1 MSIVYLFFSFTIFL
15 IFKGTFSSL
24 IQVKFILMWGRNLMF
39 PPTSLGVPITAAL
52 PRYLSRSITI
62 FILTDFQLLLSFID
76 LWVASGTGTTL
87 CPLYLGATFQY
98 PVKRAPALLLSCSTS
113 FLTVLLY
120 SSRWTLESFF
130 KVSTKILLGFSLEL
144 HLIYRSVWGRG
155 LASLQFWD
163 LCENETRFSNCSRLC
178 LKCPSVCVSEMDFVR
193 FL

>member
-1 MSIVYLFFSFTIFL
+1 M
-15 IFKGTFSSL
+15 
-24 IQVKFILMWGRNLMF
+24 KFILMWGRNLMF

-120 SSRWTLESFF
+120 SSRWTLESFWQVQNNLTNKQKQNSEF
-130 KVSTKILLGFSLEL
+130 LLGLCLKLE
-144 HLIYRSVWGRG
+144 ITRG
-155 LASLQFWD
+155 ELSSLQFWIFPAKNMVC
-163 LCENETRFSNCSRLC
+163 LSIYLC
-178 LKCPSVCVSEMDFVR
+178 LFSLKVFQD
-193 FL
+193 